1 MRFYQCFLLTHF
13 AIKVLPVKSQSMPP
27 QLDQVSAILEIQ
39 TRTHTSAKQHKT
51 HLSRINVSGI
61 SVHDLVNIYMANT
74 IRETTVAFIIWL

>member
-1 MRFYQCFLLTHF
+1 MSFYQCFLSTHF
-13 AIKVLPVKSQSMPP
+13 ATKAVPVKCRSMPP
-27 QLDQVSAILEIQ
+27 RLDQVSAILEIQ

-51 HLSRINVSGI
+51 HLSRINISGI